1 VKFNLG
7 KTAFQI
13 LQHPAAQ
20 VGLQPRTMQICIIG
34 GTRFLGPFV
43 VDHLIKAGHD
53 VAIFHRGQTE
63 PSLPDAVHH
72 IHGDRQHLLDFQ
84 SEFARLAPQLVL
96 DLACYTE
103 HEARLVMQAF
113 CGIASRTVVI
123 SSQDVYQAYDRVR
136 RISSG
141 TPDPVPL
148 TETSPLRKKLY
159 PYRVQAKGENDWLHH
174 YEKILVES
182 AFMNESKLPATVLRL
197 PMLYG
202 PGDYQHR
209 LFSYLKRMDDG
220 RAMIWLEEGR
230 SHWRCTRGYI
240 ENVAAAI
247 AVAATDERAAGRV
260 YNVGEER
267 ADTETEWIYRI
278 GRIAGWNG
286 KVMSVKKEHLPQHLV
301 FDWDWQQHLTV
312 DTSRMRVE
320 LDYVEPVSLADA
332 MQRTVEWERTHPPE
346 MIDLQHFDY
355 AAEDVAMATNSAI
368 VA

>member
-1 VKFNLG
+1 
-7 KTAFQI
+7 
-13 LQHPAAQ
+13 
-20 VGLQPRTMQICIIG
+20 
-34 GTRFLGPFV
+34 
-43 VDHLIKAGHD
+43 
-53 VAIFHRGQTE
+53 
-63 PSLPDAVHH
+63 
-72 IHGDRQHLLDFQ
+72 
-84 SEFARLAPQLVL
+84 
-96 DLACYTE
+96 
-103 HEARLVMQAF
+103 
-113 CGIASRTVVI
+113 
-123 SSQDVYQAYDRVR
+123 
-136 RISSG
+136 
-141 TPDPVPL
+141 
-148 TETSPLRKKLY
+148 
-159 PYRVQAKGENDWLHH
+159 
-174 YEKILVES
+174 
-182 AFMNESKLPATVLRL
+182 
-197 PMLYG
+197 MLYG

-278 GRIAGWNG
+278 GRVAGWNG